1 MKTLITAALAAGLS
15 AATASAEDFPCGDF
29 AIGFDYSA
37 LDALTPILRG
47 EGGEAAVDAA
57 LDLPSVQAIVRK
69 QMQVHE
75 DRSTTERLREEL
87 LAWQAG
93 TEAEIEDPIYPF
105 PDDATLDG
113 MEAALTALRADP
125 DALMAPA
132 CERLSAYLPS
142 GYDTRLQTV
151 FVMGVNSAGFAFG
164 DPTLYIGFHRMYSDL
179 PGMELVM
186 VHELYHGAQGA
197 MRPNPDGIED
207 VLDPTDLRA
216 LEYLE
221 YGYLEGSATWVAD
234 PADFEGDGEMLTYF
248 QERLERGINERGNL
262 FTLFEASLYQ
272 LANDPTTDPRR
283 HYFAGFT
290 GEERNY
296 NVGYII
302 SREIE
307 ANYGRERLAEV
318 MRESPTA
325 FYRLYAEAENRNGPE
340 LSESFMAI
348 LDRVDA
354 AVEASGYVLFPR
366 EE

>member
-1 MKTLITAALAAGLS
+1 MKTLITAALAAGLTAAS
-15 AATASAEDFPCGDF
+15 ALAEDFPCGNF
-29 AIGFDYSA
+29 AIGFDFSA
-37 LDALTPILRG
+37 VDTLTPILRG

-69 QMQVHE
+69 QTQIHE
-75 DRSTTERLREEL
+75 DRSTSERLREEL
-87 LAWQAG
+87 IAWQSG
-93 TEAEIEDPIYPF
+93 SESDIEDPVYPF
-105 PDDATLDG
+105 PDDDTLDA
-113 MEAALTALRADP
+113 MEAALAALRADP

-132 CERLSAYLPS
+132 CERLSAYVPA
-142 GYDTRLQTV
+142 GYDTPLQSV

-164 DPTLYIGFHRMYSDL
+164 DPVLYIGFHRMHDDL
-179 PGMELVM
+179 PALELVL

-197 MRPNPDGIED
+197 MRPLPEGLQEAMSE
-207 VLDPTDLRA
+207 TDWRA
-216 LEYLE
+216 LQYLN

-234 PADFEGDGEMLTYF
+234 PASFEGDGEMLTYF
-248 QERLERGINERGNL
+248 RDRLERGLGERGNL

-272 LANDPTTDPRR
+272 LANDPTTDRRR

-302 SREIE
+302 AREIE

-325 FYRLYAEAENRNGPE
+325 FYRLYAEAEERNGPE
-340 LSESFMAI
+340 LSESFIAI
-348 LDRVDA
+348 LDRIDA
-354 AVEASGYVLFPR
+354 AVAETGIDPVPDP
-366 EE
+366 

>member
-1 MKTLITAALAAGLS
+1 MKTLIAAAFAVTLTADV
-15 AATASAEDFPCGDF
+15 ASAEDFACGDF
-29 AIGFDYSA
+29 TIGFDFSA

-47 EGGEAAVDAA
+47 EGSEAEIETA

-69 QMQVHE
+69 QQQVHE
-75 DRSTTERLREEL
+75 DRSTAERLHEEL
-87 LAWQAG
+87 IAWQAG
-93 TEAEIEDPIYPF
+93 SESDIEDPVYPF
-105 PDDATLDG
+105 PDDATLSG
-113 MEAALTALRADP
+113 METALDALRADP
-125 DALMAPA
+125 AALMAPA
-132 CERLSAYLPS
+132 CERLSAYLPA

-164 DPTLYIGFHRMYSDL
+164 DPTLYIGFHRMYADL
-179 PGMELVM
+179 PGLELVL

-197 MRPNPDGIED
+197 MRPVPEG
-207 VLDPTDLRA
+207 LDAALSVTDWRA
-216 LEYLE
+216 LQYLNN
-221 YGYLEGSATWVAD
+221 GYLEGSATWVAN
-234 PADFEGDGEMLTYF
+234 PADFTGDGEMLTFF
-248 QERLERGINERGNL
+248 QERLERGVGERGNL

-325 FYRLYAEAENRNGPE
+325 FYRLYAEAEDRNGPE
-340 LSESFMAI
+340 LSETFVAI
-348 LDRVDA
+348 LDRIDA
-354 AVEASGYVLFPR
+354 AIAETGIDPVPDP
-366 EE
+366 